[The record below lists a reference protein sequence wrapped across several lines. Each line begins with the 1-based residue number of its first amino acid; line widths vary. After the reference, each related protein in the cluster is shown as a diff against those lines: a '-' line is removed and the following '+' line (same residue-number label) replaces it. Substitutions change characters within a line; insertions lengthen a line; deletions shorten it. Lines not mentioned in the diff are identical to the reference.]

1 MGSMTPERV
10 MNLRDAVVPISVIVS
25 IVGGAL
31 LIQSRLLHV
40 EFAVSS
46 LKDTIQTRDDLQLR
60 RLQLFADA
68 LQQLNPN
75 IQVPQIK

>member
-1 MGSMTPERV
+1 MGSMTSERV

-46 LKDTIQTRDDLQLR
+46 LKETIQDRDDLQLR
-60 RLQLFADA
+60 RLQIFADA
-68 LQQLNPN
+68 LKQMNPN
-75 IQVPQIK
+75 LQVPQIK